1 MPDTASDTAS
11 PAASLLPYKP
21 GLACGCKAIRRAHV
35 EAALAFG
42 PFDSDAALYAA
53 SLAIKKQDKTARI
66 TGREER
72 TVIEGGDANSYYL
85 GCCREDFVEAAGVS
99 RAEAQAPAQKTFP
112 VFAIAVASTP
122 AAEPRFPK
130 ESCYTCDKVAAGL
143 CTPAKPLACG
153 S

>member
-1 MPDTASDTAS
+1 MPDTAPDIVSNTAS
-11 PAASLLPYKP
+11 PAASSLPYKP
-21 GLACGCKAIRRAHV
+21 GLVCGCKAIRRAHV

-53 SLAIKKQDKTARI
+53 SLAIKKQDTTARI
-66 TGREER
+66 TGREDR

-99 RAEAQAPAQKTFP
+99 RAEAPAPAPKTFP
-112 VFAIAVASTP
+112 VFTIA

-130 ESCYTCDKVAAGL
+130 DSCYTCDKVAAGL
-143 CTPAKPLACG
+143 CTPTKPLACG
-153 S
+153 

>member
-1 MPDTASDTAS
+1 MPDTASS
-11 PAASLLPYKP
+11 PAYRP
-21 GLACGCKAIRRAHV
+21 GLVCGCKAIRRAHV

-53 SLAIKKQDKTARI
+53 SLAIKKQDQTARI
-66 TGREER
+66 TGREDR
-72 TVIEGGDANSYYL
+72 TVIEGGETNGYYL
-85 GCCREDFVEAAGVS
+85 GCCREDFVEAVS
-99 RAEAQAPAQKTFP
+99 ATRAPEPPATPATFP
-112 VFAIAVASTP
+112 VFAIAVASNE

-130 ESCYTCDKVAAGL
+130 ESCHTCPKVAAGL